1 MISIQ
6 HLDFS
11 YGKNRVI
18 QSLDWQLEPGKVHGL
33 VGMNG
38 SGKTTLFNLMA
49 GWLKPA
55 AGSIL
60 YAGKPVSRQTCAFME
75 TAPQFYPMITG
86 KEYLDLFRLKNP
98 GFDIGAWNQ
107 VFALPL
113 QGVVD
118 NYSTG
123 MQKKLSLMGI
133 IAMNREILIL
143 DEPFNG
149 LDFETVR
156 IVRQIIASL
165 ALKSKTVILSSHI
178 PESLTTV
185 CDSISLIN
193 SGKIAFMADKGR
205 FSDFDKLVGEFSP
218 NRSTEIPL

>member
-38 SGKTTLFNLMA
+38 AGKTTLFNLMA

-60 YAGKPVSRQTCAFME
+60 YTGKPVSRHTCAFME

-113 QGVVD
+113 QSVVD

-123 MQKKLSLMGI
+123 MQKKLSLLGT

-156 IVRQIIASL
+156 IVRQIIATL

-193 SGKIAFMADKGR
+193 NGSIAFTSAKEQ
-205 FSDFDKLVGEFSP
+205 FADFDKMVGEFSP
-218 NRSTEIPL
+218 TKNTEIPF

>member
-11 YGKNRVI
+11 YGKNKVI

-38 SGKTTLFNLMA
+38 AGKTTLFNLMA

-60 YAGKPVSRQTCAFME
+60 YAGNPVSRHTCAFME

-98 GFDIGAWNQ
+98 AFDIIAWNNL
-107 VFALPL
+107 FDLPL
-113 QGVVD
+113 QSVVD

-193 SGKIAFMADKGR
+193 SGKIAFMAARDR
-205 FSDFDKLVGEFSP
+205 FSDFDKMVGEFSP

>member
-6 HLDFS
+6 HLDFR
-11 YGKNRVI
+11 YGKNEVI
-18 QSLDWQLEPGKVHGL
+18 KGLDWQLESGKVHGL

-38 SGKTTLFNLMA
+38 AGKTTLFNLMA
-49 GWLKPA
+49 AWLKPA

-60 YAGKPVSRQTCAFME
+60 YAGKPVSRHTCAFME

-98 GFDIGAWNQ
+98 AFDIGAWNNI
-107 VFALPL
+107 FGLPL
-113 QGVVD
+113 SSVVD

-123 MQKKLSLMGI
+123 MQKKLSLLGT

-156 IVRQIIASL
+156 IVRQMITTL
-165 ALKSKTVILSSHI
+165 ATKSKTVILSSHI
-178 PESLTTV
+178 PESLTRV

-193 SGKIAFMADKGR
+193 NGKIAFKADR
-205 FSDFDKLVGEFSP
+205 EQFADFDRMVGEFSP
-218 NRSTEIPL
+218 DRNMEIPL

>member
-38 SGKTTLFNLMA
+38 AGKTTLFNLMA

-113 QGVVD
+113 HSVVD

-123 MQKKLSLMGI
+123 MQKKLSLLGI
-133 IAMNREILIL
+133 IAMNREILIM

-156 IVRQIIASL
+156 IVRQIIATL

-193 SGKIAFMADKGR
+193 NGSIAFTSAKEQ
-205 FSDFDKLVGEFSP
+205 FADFDKMVGEFSP
-218 NRSTEIPL
+218 TKNTEIPL